1 MKTLLIL
8 RHGKAQ
14 PDAPDGDRPRELVER
29 GRRGSAAMGAYI
41 STLTGVPDAILTSD
55 ARRAVQ
61 TAEIVADAA
70 GFTGDLTIVP
80 QIYGADLR
88 TLVALVRSILDEVD
102 TAVIVGHNP
111 GFEELAAAL
120 AGIDE
125 DDVRLPTAGLA
136 HLEFD
141 VDRWDD
147 VREGKGRWR
156 GIATPKTI
164 AAAAEDE
171 GEGAIEWSAD
181 REG

>member
-14 PDAPDGDRPRELVER
+14 PDAPDGDHARELTER
-29 GRRGSAAMGAYI
+29 GERDSQAIGAYI
-41 STLTGVPDAILTSD
+41 GEHPGVPDAILTSD
-55 ARRAVQ
+55 AQRALQ
-61 TAEIVADAA
+61 TAEIAAEAA
-70 GFTGDLTIVP
+70 GFTGELTIVP

-88 TLVALVRSILDEVD
+88 TLLALARSILDEVD
-102 TAVIVGHNP
+102 TALVVGHNP

-125 DDVRLPTAGLA
+125 DDVRLPTAALA

-147 VREGKGRWR
+147 ARQGTGRWR
-156 GIATPKTI
+156 GIVSPKALREAATE
-164 AAAAEDE
+164 A
-171 GEGAIEWSAD
+171 
-181 REG
+181 

>member
-29 GRRGSAAMGAYI
+29 GRRASAAMGSYI
-41 STLTGVPDAILTSD
+41 NELVGVPDAILTSD
-55 ARRAVQ
+55 ATRAQQ
-61 TAEIVADAA
+61 TAEIVAEEA
-70 GFTGDLTIVP
+70 GFTKDLTIVP
-80 QIYGADLR
+80 QLYAADLR
-88 TLVALVRSILDEVD
+88 TLLALVRSILDEVD

-125 DDVRLPTAGLA
+125 EDVRLPTAGVA

-147 VREGKGRWR
+147 VRKGTARWR

-164 AAAAEDE
+164 AAAQEE
-171 GEGAIEWSAD
+171 
-181 REG
+181 